1 MSAALVCYRCGSSL
15 AHLSLPWGR
24 QDECPQCRVSL
35 RVCRLCRFFDPT
47 AVDQCTEDD
56 AEAVREKTQA
66 NFCEYFK
73 PRSDAYDSAASD
85 AEQQAR
91 DQLADLFGEADK

>member
-1 MSAALVCYRCGSSL
+1 MSADLVCYRCGSSL
-15 AHLSLPWGR
+15 GELSLPWGR
-24 QDECPQCRVSL
+24 HDECPQCRVSI
-35 RVCRLCRFFDPT
+35 RVCRICQYFDT
-47 AVDQCTEDD
+47 TVVDQCTEDD

-73 PRSDAYDSAASD
+73 PRVNAYDEAGSK

-91 DQLADLFGEADK
+91 DQLADLFGDGGD